1 MLRNEANAPML
12 TITLQHFLVLSAIVF
27 GCGLATVLTRKHAI
41 GILIGVEL
49 MLNAANINLVAF
61 NRYSWSGEA
70 VAAGGEPAIEGMMF
84 ALFVIVLAAAEAAV
98 ALGIVLSFYNR
109 MSTVDVEKAATLRG

>member
-1 MLRNEANAPML
+1 M
-12 TITLQHFLVLSAIVF
+12 TITLHHFMILSAIVF
-27 GCGLATVLTRKHAI
+27 GCGLATVLTRRHAI

-49 MLNAANINLVAF
+49 MLNAASINMVAF

-70 VAAGGEPAIEGMMF
+70 AATGGDPVIDGMMF
-84 ALFVIVLAAAEAAV
+84 ALFIIVIAAAEAAV

-109 MSTVDVEKAATLRG
+109 LSTVDVEKAVTLKG

>member
-1 MLRNEANAPML
+1 MM
-12 TITLQHFLVLSAIVF
+12 ITLEHFLVLSAFVF
-27 GCGLATVLTRKHAI
+27 ACGLATVLTRKHAI

-61 NRYSWSGEA
+61 NRYSWSGA
-70 VAAGGEPAIEGMMF
+70 PVSTGGEPAIEGMMF